1 MEKLGEYAEESPN
14 TKTRQMSREPV
25 IEEVTA
31 HSSELM
37 QTIKG
42 LNTEIESVKK
52 DNERILKTQ
61 EELNQI
67 LMEKF
72 QTEGRSKRSESEE
85 ASHQKGSKKMKLVK
99 AESNSLSERL
109 REQQS
114 YYTTSDSSEAELYNR
129 KKKYRPYEEISGEF
143 KKIKPPTFN
152 GETKKG
158 ERGRVLLIWDEK
170 IFSDIQLF
178 KSAEGKNGHL

>member
-1 MEKLGEYAEESPN
+1 MEKLGEYAEEESPN
-14 TKTRQMSREPV
+14 TETRQMSKEPV

-42 LNTEIESVKK
+42 LKTEIESVKK

-67 LMEKF
+67 LIEKI
-72 QTEGRSKRSESEE
+72 QTERRNRKSESEE
-85 ASHQKGSKKMKLVK
+85 ASHKKGSKKMKLAK
-99 AESNSLSERL
+99 TDSNSSSGGRK
-109 REQQS
+109 EQQS
-114 YYTTSDSSEAELYNR
+114 YYTTSDSSDIELYKRN
-129 KKKYRPYEEISGEF
+129 KKYRPYEEISREL

-152 GETKKG
+152 GETEKG
-158 ERGRVLLIWDEK
+158 EE
-170 IFSDIQLF
+170 
-178 KSAEGKNGHL
+178 AES

>member
-1 MEKLGEYAEESPN
+1 MEHLGEYAGEETPN
-14 TKTRQMSREPV
+14 TEIRQISREPV
-25 IEEVTA
+25 IEEMTA

-42 LNTEIESVKK
+42 LKTELESVKK

-67 LMEKF
+67 LIEKF
-72 QTEGRSKRSESEE
+72 QTEGKNRRSESEE
-85 ASHQKGSKKMKLVK
+85 TSHQKGSKKMKLAK
-99 AESNSLSERL
+99 SDSSSSSEGFK
-109 REQQS
+109 EQQS
-114 YYTTSDSSEAELYNR
+114 YYSTSDSSEAEVYKR

-152 GETKKG
+152 GEMEKG
-158 ERGRVLLIWDEK
+158 EEENPGYL
-170 IFSDIQLF
+170 
-178 KSAEGKNGHL
+178 G

>member
-1 MEKLGEYAEESPN
+1 MEKLGEYAEEESPN
-14 TKTRQMSREPV
+14 IETRQMSKEPV
-25 IEEVTA
+25 LEEITA
-31 HSSELM
+31 HSSELI
-37 QTIKG
+37 QTITD
-42 LNTEIESVKK
+42 LNTEMESVKK

-67 LMEKF
+67 LIEKF

-99 AESNSLSERL
+99 AESSSSSEGL

-114 YYTTSDSSEAELYNR
+114 YFTTSDSIEAELYNR
-129 KKKYRPYEEISGEF
+129 KKKYRPYKEISGEF

-152 GETKKG
+152 EENEKG
-158 ERGRVLLIWDEK
+158 EE
-170 IFSDIQLF
+170 
-178 KSAEGKNGHL
+178 AES